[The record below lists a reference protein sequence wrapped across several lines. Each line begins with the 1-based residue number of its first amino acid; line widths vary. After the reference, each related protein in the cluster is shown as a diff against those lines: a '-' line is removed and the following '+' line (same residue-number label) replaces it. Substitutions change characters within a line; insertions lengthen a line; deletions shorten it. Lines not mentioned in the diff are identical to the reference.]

1 MLVWINNNFENI
13 STDLFELGM
22 VSCFVMICLIPIL
35 EKYLWSR
42 FISLLGFF
50 IMIISISLLFSV
62 LVSGYLPGNFGKA
75 IRGEYGQKW
84 VITSKFEANKS
95 PKQLQKILKNN
106 DGENNFA
113 TYDIRVWH
121 RGKEYSG
128 INIKSKEGNNKIV
141 FSYLEPTMKGIKV
154 NKNKAYIYIYHKK
167 AKPQPKV
174 FKYGEE

>member
-1 MLVWINNNFENI
+1 MLTWINNNYGAILIGCTLIALATAVPI
-13 STDLFELGM
+13 SIYFL
-22 VSCFVMICLIPIL
+22 VSAHPLKNYFVVG
-35 EKYLWSR
+35 W
-42 FISLLGFF
+42 
-50 IMIISISLLFSV
+50 IISISLLFSV